1 MIELL
6 LQMFW
11 AKNPCKKS
19 ADLHPRQG
27 NLLHWN
33 IFTGLNKTSLCFTSV
48 GLFPG
53 RSFHTLQV
61 RVLSFSRT
69 GVRRQFLKESR
80 GRFFVHFFRGKFR
93 GKFSSQKCWE
103 KLKFSQEKSFKKSFP
118 PTNSTEFSAENNA
131 RKIGPRRELVP
142 RRQLKWP
149 PTLSR
154 HKNFSRRQLRA

>member
-1 MIELL
+1 MRMIELL

-61 RVLSFSRT
+61 RVLSFTRT

-80 GRFFVHFFRGKFR
+80 ADFLYI
-93 GKFSSQKCWE
+93 FSGE
-103 KLKFSQEKSFKKSFP
+103 
-118 PTNSTEFSAENNA
+118 NSAENFL
-131 RKIGPRRELVP
+131 P
-142 RRQLKWP
+142 
-149 PTLSR
+149 
-154 HKNFSRRQLRA
+154 KNVGKN